1 MERDAWITA
10 AWMVQRHGAGAFK
23 AVESKMEK
31 IRRDGV
37 DEDHLRSLRSS
48 DSPRTLKLCTELGA
62 RPPRA
67 APW

>member
-10 AWMVQRHGAGAFK
+10 AWVVQRHGAHAFK

-37 DEDHLRSLRSS
+37 DEDHFRRW
-48 DSPRTLKLCTELGA
+48 CWVA
-62 RPPRA
+62 RAILEIIRQPA
-67 APW
+67 DAEAVH